1 MSLDDRELVDRL
13 RHGDMT
19 AFELLVRL
27 HHRSVY
33 SVVFQLM
40 GDHAATDDVV
50 QDAFMKA
57 LRAIQSFRGDS
68 SFKSWLIRIA
78 LNTGKNALRSSGRFG
93 NISDLDDSHHAE
105 APKAL
110 RNLETQETSKMLK
123 EAVQRLPKKQR
134 MALEL
139 RIYESLSFKEIAE
152 IMECPF
158 DTAKANFRHAV
169 LNLKKMFEE
178 SSDGMKLEELELSFL
193 AIGDHEYGQ

>member
-1 MSLDDRELVDRL
+1 MSDDRELVARL
-13 RHGDMT
+13 QAGDLK

-27 HHRSVY
+27 HHRAVY

-40 GDHAATDDVV
+40 GDHAGADDVV

-57 LRAIQSFRGDS
+57 LRAIDSFRGDS

-78 LNTGKNALRSSGRFG
+78 LNTGKNALRSQGRVQSVE
-93 NISDLDDSHHAE
+93 IDEKDYATAPE
-105 APKAL
+105 ALK
-110 RNLETQETSKMLK
+110 NMEQLETSELLK
-123 EAVQRLPKKQR
+123 RAVELLPPKQR

-139 RIYESLSFKEIAE
+139 RIFESLSFKEIADA
-152 IMECPF
+152 MECPF

-178 SSDGMKLEELELSFL
+178 NTNGMHLEELQMAFESV
-193 AIGDHEYGQ
+193 GEHDHEV